1 MGGHG
6 LYNDDAELEA
16 IPKAVHTGAF
26 ADDIDTSAL
35 TTPRGNGKTTL
46 GAHLLARALTPGDV
60 LHHAGTESLI
70 LAGSLKQVRELFKQ
84 LKPMMGDDSDY
95 RWSDS
100 PTSVSVIHKPTG
112 TRVQAIAS
120 NSKTAFGIVGVPL
133 IIADEPGTWQA
144 TGGAE
149 MHDAIQTA
157 LGKPES
163 PMRVIYLGTLA
174 PQGLPGHWW
183 YDLVADGSRRSTFVM
198 RYQGDAE
205 TWDQWNTIQKCNPL
219 FSKYPVSRLSSWKNV
234 TMRGPTVGS
243 RQGS

>member
-1 MGGHG
+1 MDSITTM
-6 LYNDDAELEA
+6 LDLR
-16 IPKAVHTGAF
+16 PFQKRFMRGAF
-26 ADDIDTSAL
+26 SPSIDTAAL
-35 TTPRGNGKTTL
+35 TLPRGNGKTTL
-46 GAHLLARALTPGDV
+46 GAYILARALTPGDV

-84 LKPMMGDDSDY
+84 LKPMIGDDSDY

-100 PTSVSVIHKPTG
+100 PTSVSVVHKPTG

-133 IIADEPGTWQA
+133 IIADEPGSWQT
-144 TGGAE
+144 TGGTE

-183 YDLVADGSRRSTFVM
+183 GDLIADGSRRSTFVM
-198 RYQGDAE
+198 KYQGDAE
-205 TWDQWNTIQKCNPL
+205 TWDQWANIQKCNPL
-219 FSKYPVSRLSSWKNV
+219 FSKYPLSRAKLLEERDDARRDSV
-234 TMRGPTVGS
+234 D
-243 RQGS
+243 